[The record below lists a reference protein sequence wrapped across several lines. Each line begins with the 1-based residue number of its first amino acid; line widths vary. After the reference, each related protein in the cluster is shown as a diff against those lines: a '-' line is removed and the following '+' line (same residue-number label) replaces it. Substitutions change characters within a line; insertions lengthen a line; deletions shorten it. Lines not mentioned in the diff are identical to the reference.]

1 MACEMCLQGCVC
13 SVAQVCPALCHPMN
27 SLPGSSVHG
36 IPRQEDLGTGMGCH
50 FLLRGIVPHLGIKP
64 ASPESPAL
72 AGGFFT
78 TAVKYKICTLTLQE
92 LNVHANKMA
101 INE

>member
-1 MACEMCLQGCVC
+1 MCAQLLSCVQLFATPWTIACQ
-13 SVAQVCPALCHPMN
+13 A
-27 SLPGSSVHG
+27 SLSMGF
-36 IPRQEDLGTGMGCH
+36 PRQEYLGIGMGCH

-72 AGGFFT
+72 TGRFFT
-78 TAVKYKICTLTLQE
+78 TKYKICPLTLQE
-92 LNVHANKMA
+92 LNVHAIKMA